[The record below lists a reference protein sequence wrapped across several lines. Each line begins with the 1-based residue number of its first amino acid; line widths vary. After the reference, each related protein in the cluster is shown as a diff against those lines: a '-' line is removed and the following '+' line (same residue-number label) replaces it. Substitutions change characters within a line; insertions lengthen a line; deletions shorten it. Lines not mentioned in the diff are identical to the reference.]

1 MEELLKFVVGSLV
14 SNPDSVVLDTRAE
27 SDTVIV
33 VTVKVDK
40 DDLGR
45 VIGKNGKVA
54 DSIRTIVRSA
64 TIQSGKKYII
74 KFGEKEA

>member
-14 SNPDSVVLDTRAE
+14 SQPENIELDTRAE

-33 VTVKVDK
+33 VTVKVNK

-64 TIQSGKKYII
+64 TVQSGKKYII

>member
-14 SNPDSVVLDTRAE
+14 SDPNSVELDTRAE

-33 VTVKVDK
+33 VTVKVNK

>member
-14 SNPDSVVLDTRAE
+14 SQPESVELDTRAE

-33 VTVKVDK
+33 VTVKVNK

-64 TIQSGKKYII
+64 TVQSGKKYII

>member
-1 MEELLKFVVGSLV
+1 MEELLKFVVSSLV
-14 SNPDSVVLDTRAE
+14 QNAEEVSIDTRAE
-27 SDTVIV
+27 NEKTFV
-33 VTVKVDK
+33 VTVKVAK

-54 DSIRTIVRSA
+54 DSIRTIIRSA